1 MVSELGF
8 PSQGFVGQKIYFS
21 GIFSKN
27 EKEGQN
33 SMTGISEGGKIF
45 LGGSLQS
52 VRYRGRTAVR
62 TGPYSV
68 RTETEIYRFFK
79 NFKFV

>member
-8 PSQGFVGQKIYFS
+8 PSQGFVGQKIYFLA
-21 GIFSKN
+21 IFSKN

-33 SMTGISEGGKIF
+33 GMTGISEGGKNF
-45 LGGSLQS
+45 LGSSLQS

-68 RTETEIYRFFK
+68 QTET
-79 NFKFV
+79 